1 MIIRMLGKVS
11 LHQVELLFVWFQ
23 ISVFVFFSIA
33 IAIAGAAVIC
43 AGFLVALGLFGF
55 RRYFSRVDTK
65 LNNTSHKV
73 EFEKQEMEWDN
84 SALNI
89 TVNPLDVGQNN
100 S

>member
-1 MIIRMLGKVS
+1 M
-11 LHQVELLFVWFQ
+11 
-23 ISVFVFFSIA
+23 FFSIA

-43 AGFLVALGLFGF
+43 AGFLIALGLFGF